1 MQLTSKTNRE
11 LDCYTERH
19 HIIPLCMGGS
29 DDKENLVTLTARE
42 HYIAHLLLTKCSSA
56 EYRGKLLHAYMMMA
70 VVKDKNQE
78 RFYKIN
84 SRLFES
90 RKIES
95 NKIKSEYRH
104 TEEAKRNISKNLKGI
119 KKPPFT
125 DEHRANISKGHKGQ
139 KAWNKGLKGVHKQ
152 SEKQK
157 HTIREL
163 FSNTVSCFDKQELI
177 NVRIPKEEYYN
188 NKHRYITHSTKEYIL
203 NYKEKMHAYSYIRT
217 KRWKY
222 MCFDANTRGISN
234 V

>member
-1 MQLTSKTNRE
+1 
-11 LDCYTERH
+11 
-19 HIIPLCMGGS
+19 
-29 DDKENLVTLTARE
+29 
-42 HYIAHLLLTKCSSA
+42 
-56 EYRGKLLHAYMMMA
+56 MMA
-70 VVKDKNQE
+70 AVKDKNQE

-125 DEHRANISKGHKGQ
+125 DEHRANISKSQMGKR
-139 KAWNKGLKGVHKQ
+139 AWNKGIKGV
-152 SEKQK
+152 
-157 HTIREL
+157 
-163 FSNTVSCFDKQELI
+163 DKQELK

-203 NYKEKMHAYSYIRT
+203 NYKEKMHA
-217 KRWKY
+217 
-222 MCFDANTRGISN
+222 
-234 V
+234 